1 MIIAI
6 GIVAIFFLIFL
17 SALDWKKSVF
27 FVLVFIIL
35 EGVARKWILP
45 QVSQYIYFI
54 KDIVF
59 IGAYIKYF
67 LIEKNKIK
75 KHGINILI
83 YPLAIWSFVQAFN
96 PSLGSSIVGLFGL
109 RGYLLYIPLFWIVTD
124 LFPTK
129 MELYKFIRNYSL
141 LIIPVCLLAVAQ
153 FFSPPSSPL
162 NFYATGASNIGIAT
176 FGVGEEAIV
185 RVTGTFPY
193 ITGFGTYLCTSLTL
207 LIPLLSLRQPL
218 IWYYLTIIELL
229 LVLGTSFMTGSR
241 AVVLYQGLFLIS
253 YVIVLLLTQSRQA
266 FVNLKKFILPAIAV
280 AVIVPTYFSKSI
292 DLLSQRSIQNSKE
305 GEGRILQPFIEPL
318 STITEIL
325 KLKQID
331 SYGTGA
337 THQATQL
344 LRTALNLPQGDTLP
358 SIGEIEPPRVI
369 VEIGVIGFVLF
380 YLIRINLIICLGL
393 TSIKLRDSFLSQV
406 GIAAFLFHALQI
418 TTPVVFNPNMGIYYW
433 FFAGFILLLPELERR
448 EKSEYLYYQEY
459 KKTKS

>member
-6 GIVAIFFLIFL
+6 GIVAIFFLLYL

-27 FVLVFIIL
+27 FVLVFLVL
-35 EGVARKWILP
+35 EGVVRKWIWP
-45 QVSQYIYFI
+45 QASQYIYFI
-54 KDIVF
+54 KDIVL

-67 LIEKNKIK
+67 LIEGKKIK

-83 YPLAIWSFVQAFN
+83 YFLAIWSFVQAFN
-96 PSLGSSIVGLFGL
+96 PSLGSSIIGLFGL
-109 RGYLLYIPLFWIVTD
+109 RGYLLYIPLFWILTD
-124 LFPTK
+124 LFSTK
-129 MELYKFIRNYSL
+129 MDLYKFIRNYSL

-162 NFYATGASNIGIAT
+162 NFYATGADQIAT
-176 FGVGEEAIV
+176 FGVGGEAIA

-207 LIPLLSLRQPL
+207 LIPLLLLRQPL
-218 IWYYLTIIELL
+218 IWYYLTIFELL

-253 YVIVLLLTQSRQA
+253 YILILLSTHSKQA
-266 FVNLKKFILPAIAV
+266 FLNLKKFILPAIAV
-280 AVIVPTYFSKSI
+280 TVIVPTYFSKSI

-305 GEGRILQPFIEPL
+305 GVDRILQPFIEPL
-318 STITEIL
+318 STIPEII

-344 LRTALNLPQGDTLP
+344 LRTSLNLPQGDTLP
-358 SIGEIEPPRVI
+358 PIGEIEPPRVI
-369 VEIGVIGFVLF
+369 IEIGVIGFVLF
-380 YLIRINLIICLGL
+380 YWIRINLIICLGL
-393 TSIKLRDSFLSQV
+393 TSIKLRDPFLSQV
-406 GIAAFLFHALQI
+406 GIAAFLFHTLQI
-418 TTPVVFNPNMGIYYW
+418 TSPVVFNPNMGIYYW

-459 KKTKS
+459 QKTKS

>member
-17 SALDWKKSVF
+17 SALDWKKSIF
-27 FVLVFIIL
+27 FVLVFIVL
-35 EGVARKWILP
+35 EGVVRRWILP
-45 QVSQYIYFI
+45 QLSQYIYFV
-54 KDIVF
+54 KDIVL

-67 LIEKNKIK
+67 FIEENKIK
-75 KHGINILI
+75 KHKINILI
-83 YPLAIWSFVQAFN
+83 SFLAIWCFVQAFN
-96 PSLGSSIVGLFGL
+96 PSLGSSVVGLFGL
-109 RGYLLYIPLFWIVTD
+109 RGYLLCIPLFWILTD
-124 LFPTK
+124 LFPSK

-162 NFYATGASNIGIAT
+162 NFYAAGADKIAT

-207 LIPLLSLRQPL
+207 LVPLLSLRQPL

-253 YVIVLLLTQSRQA
+253 YVIVLLLTQSRRA
-266 FVNLKKFILPAIAV
+266 FLNIKKFILPSIVV
-280 AVIVPTYFSKSI
+280 AVVVPTYFSKSI
-292 DLLSQRSIQNSKE
+292 DLLSKRSIQNSKE

-318 STITEIL
+318 STIPEIL
-325 KLKQID
+325 KIKQID

-418 TTPVVFNPNMGIYYW
+418 TNPVVFNPNMGIYYW

-459 KKTKS
+459 QQTKS

>member
-6 GIVAIFFLIFL
+6 GIVAIFFLICL

-27 FVLVFIIL
+27 FVLVFLIL

-45 QVSQYIYFI
+45 QASQYIYFI
-54 KDIVF
+54 KDIVL

-75 KHGINILI
+75 KHPLNILI
-83 YPLAIWSFVQAFN
+83 YFLAIWSFVQAFN

-162 NFYATGASNIGIAT
+162 NFYATGGDKIAT
-176 FGVGEEAIV
+176 FGVGEEAIA

-207 LIPLLSLRQPL
+207 LVPLLSLRQPL

-229 LVLGTSFMTGSR
+229 LILGASFMTGSR

-266 FVNLKKFILPAIAV
+266 FLNLKKFILPAIAV
-280 AVIVPTYFSKSI
+280 TVIVPRYFSKSI

-305 GEGRILQPFIEPL
+305 GGERILQPFIEPF
-318 STITEIL
+318 STIPEII

-331 SYGTGA
+331 SYGTGS

-344 LRTALNLPQGDTLP
+344 LRTSLNLPPGETLP
-358 SIGEIEPPRVI
+358 SIGEIEPPRVL
-369 VEIGVIGFVLF
+369 VEIGLIGFVLF

-393 TSIKLRDSFLSQV
+393 TSIKLRDPFLSQV

-418 TTPVVFNPNMGIYYW
+418 TAPVVFNPNMGIYYW

-448 EKSEYLYYQEY
+448 EKLEYLYSQEY
-459 KKTKS
+459 QQTKL